1 MRDEIPMF
9 TRNTDGLP
17 TTLDL
22 YLREIGRTPLL
33 TRAQEFALARRI
45 ASGDRAAAR
54 ALAQANLR
62 LVVAIA
68 RRYTDRGLPLE
79 DLIAEGNFGL
89 LRAVEKYDWQLGHR
103 FSTYAVWW
111 IRQAVIRAI
120 ENQGRIIRLPVHL
133 AETLARRDRTAREMA
148 VILGRRPTEAELDA
162 HAGAS
167 TPAGAAAERLVAPPL
182 SLDRTLGEGDEPLGV
197 LIPDVEAVPTEED
210 AVRRVA
216 AEELRQV
223 LDDTLTERERMVLTL
238 RYGLKRGTAPE
249 TLEMVA
255 RRLRLTRERARQIEV
270 KALEKL
276 RRPVAESL
284 LHIR

>member
-17 TTLDL
+17 TTVDL

-133 AETLARRDRTAREMA
+133 AEALARRDRTAREMA

-167 TPAGAAAERLVAPPL
+167 TPAAAAAERLVAPPL

-216 AEELRQV
+216 AEELHQV